1 MPPLNAYL
9 YDFFCHGNLQPLEVA
24 NHISRSDAW
33 FLLNDFSLILAT
45 CIVALESYLDPSFDE
60 RGNVLEPMG
69 VGDEEGNDGGDD
81 EEGDGESGSEQ
92 TKKEPV
98 DTKKSSSKP
107 KSKPTPIRK
116 LNDDEEDDDELLDN
130 WDDGSDAEEDE
141 AESDNSEELE
151 EENLVVSKEVL
162 KAFRE
167 LKIEF
172 DEKFHAIFA

>member
-45 CIVALESYLDPSFDE
+45 CIVALESYLDPTMDE
-60 RGNVLEPMG
+60 RGDVLEPMG
-69 VGDEEGNDGGDD
+69 VGDEEGNDGEED
-81 EEGDGESGSEQ
+81 EEEGAEFDGEQ
-92 TKKEPV
+92 TKEEPV
-98 DTKKSSSKP
+98 DIKKSSSKP
-107 KSKPTPIRK
+107 KSKPAPIRK
-116 LNDDEEDDDELLDN
+116 FNDDEEDDDELLDN
-130 WDDGSDAEEDE
+130 WDDGSDAEIDE
-141 AESDNSEELE
+141 PETDHSDEPE